1 MRPSSAPKRIS
12 VFDTLCLGVNAII
25 GSGIFLFPGLLAREA
40 GPASIL
46 AFLVCGMLL
55 VSVALCYAE
64 LGSMYSR
71 NGGSYVYAKEAFG
84 PVLGFGVGWIS
95 WVTAIFSWA
104 AVANAVSSYLGYFH
118 PLFNTYLA
126 GKGIAVILTAV
137 LGMINYRGIKPGA
150 RVINVLTVAKVLPL
164 LLFVLA
170 GIFFIDG
177 AHYRPLWGQGT
188 GSFSYSVFLA
198 LWALQGFETTPIPSG
213 ESQNPQKAVPIAA
226 LGSLIFCAGI
236 YVLIQVVAVGV
247 YADLGSS
254 GTRPLAEACAQ
265 FLGPAGG
272 SIMALGAVISMI
284 GYIAGNALGSPR
296 FLSALAEDRFLP
308 GRLAR
313 PHPRFLTPSD
323 SILITTV
330 LACIAAL
337 FFNFASLVALSNVA
351 VIAQYLSTCSA
362 LLRLRRTRPD
372 LKRPF
377 KTPCGTAVALSGC
390 VISLWLIRQVQ
401 TSELVL
407 SAAVLAAGFLIM
419 WFFRTKPQR
428 VH

>member
-1 MRPSSAPKRIS
+1 MAPPSTPKKIS
-12 VFDTLCLGVNAII
+12 VFDTLCLGINAII
-25 GSGIFLFPGLLAREA
+25 GSGIFLFPGLLAAEA

-55 VSVALCYAE
+55 ISVALCYAE
-64 LGSMYSR
+64 LGSIYSR
-71 NGGSYVYAKEAFG
+71 NGGSYVFAKEAFG
-84 PVLGFGVGWIS
+84 PIPGFGVGWIS

-118 PLFNTYLA
+118 PLFGTYLA
-126 GKGIAVILTAV
+126 GKFVAVILMAGFGAV
-137 LGMINYRGIKPGA
+137 NYRGIKPGA
-150 RVINVLTVAKVLPL
+150 RVVNVLTVAKVLPL

-170 GIFFIDG
+170 GSFFING
-177 AHYRPLWGQGT
+177 AHYRPFWGTGS
-188 GSFSYSVFLA
+188 GSFSYAVFLA

-226 LGSLIFCAGI
+226 LGSLIFCTCI
-236 YVLIQVVAVGV
+236 YVLIQAVAVGV

-254 GTRPLAEACAQ
+254 GTRPLAEACAR

-284 GYIAGNALGSPR
+284 GYNAGNALGSPR
-296 FLSALAEDRFLP
+296 FLSALAEDRLLP
-308 GRLAR
+308 GRLAAL
-313 PHPRFLTPSD
+313 HPRFLTPSG

-337 FFNFASLVALSNVA
+337 FFNFDSLVALSNVA
-351 VIAQYLSTCSA
+351 VVTQYLSTCSA
-362 LLRLRRTRPD
+362 LLWLRHTQPG

-377 KTPCGTAVALSGC
+377 RTPYGTAVALSGC
-390 VISLWLIRQVQ
+390 AISLWLIKQVRPAD
-401 TSELVL
+401 LVL
-407 SAAVLAAGFLIM
+407 SAAVLAFGFLIM
-419 WFFRTKPQR
+419 RFFRTRQR
-428 VH
+428 GIR